1 MAKIRSIRNR
11 LTAWYA
17 LGLGITLLITGAT
30 AYILT
35 RAALIQNLDQSLQNE
50 VRWVNDFIEP
60 KAKRVRL
67 KRAAILEL
75 RELRRTAAQQ
85 PAPPEDSLAA
95 ADAETDAMWREIYRH
110 TLLTPRSHYIQ
121 ILDRNGDLLY
131 ASQSLGTNRLEHAS
145 MPYKWIQVIT
155 TTLAGSEVRMAV
167 TQNDFVKIYVGYPLQ
182 SVNEVLDSLFVAFR
196 LFAPLAFLVSVIG
209 GWFLAHKSLKPVDE
223 MTRAVREI
231 TAQNLNRRLP
241 PARVDDELGRLSDQ
255 FNDMI
260 GRLQSSFSQV
270 QQFSA
275 DASHELRTPLTIM
288 RGEVEVALRGKR
300 LNSETRELLTSIHD
314 ELVRLSSIVD
324 GLMSLVRSDVG
335 RHALDMAEVRLHNLV
350 EQMVEDARTLA
361 APQRISVAL
370 DRVEPITVVGDPQRL
385 RQLLLN
391 LVDNAVKYTPA
402 GGSVRLAVTRSA
414 DHAVITVSDTG
425 VGIPPEELPRIFGR
439 FHRVHR
445 EGRESPPGSGL
456 GLSIAKWIAEAHN
469 GSIEVESAIGAGS
482 TFRVVLPLASSG
494 R

>member
-1 MAKIRSIRNR
+1 MAPLRSIRNR

-17 LGLGITLLITGAT
+17 LGLGTTLLITGAT
-30 AYILT
+30 AYMVT
-35 RAALIQNLDQSLQNE
+35 RAVLIENLDRSLQNE

-85 PAPPEDSLAA
+85 PAPQGDSLDT

-131 ASQSLGTNRLEHAS
+131 ASQTLGSSRLEHGN
-145 MPYKWIQVIT
+145 MPYKWIQVVT
-155 TTLAGSEVRMAV
+155 TDLVGSDVRMAV
-167 TQNDFVKIYVGYPLQ
+167 TQNDYVKIYVGYPLE
-182 SVNEVLDSLFVAFR
+182 SVNEVLDGIFVVFR
-196 LFAPLAFLVSVIG
+196 FFAPLAFLISVIG

-241 PARVDDELGRLSDQ
+241 PARVDDELGRLSNQ

-260 GRLQSSFSQV
+260 GRLQSSFAQV

-300 LNSETRELLTSIHD
+300 LNAETRELLTSLHD

-324 GLMSLVRSDVG
+324 SLMSLVRSDVG
-335 RHALDMAEVRLHNLV
+335 RHALDMTEVRLHELV
-350 EQMVEDARTLA
+350 TQIAEDAQTLA
-361 APQRISVAL
+361 IPHKITVSTEQ
-370 DRVEPITVVGDPQRL
+370 VEPVTIVGDPQRL

-391 LVDNAVKYTPA
+391 LVDNAVKYSSD
-402 GGSVRLAVTRSA
+402 GGSVRLSLTRRA
-414 DHAVITVSDTG
+414 DLG
-425 VGIPPEELPRIFGR
+425 VLSVADRGIGIPHDELPLIFDR

-445 EGRESPPGSGL
+445 EDREAPPGSGL

-469 GSIEVESAIGAGS
+469 GSIEVESTVGHGS
-482 TFRVVLPLASSG
+482 TFRVILPMASG
-494 R
+494 NR

>member
-1 MAKIRSIRNR
+1 MIKIRSIRNR

-17 LGLGITLLITGAT
+17 LGLGMTLLITGVSAT
-30 AYILT
+30 FVT
-35 RAALIQNLDQSLQNE
+35 RAALIENLDESLHNE

-75 RELRRTAAQQ
+75 RELRKTAAQQ
-85 PAPPEDSLAA
+85 PAPPGDSLAV
-95 ADAETDAMWREIYRH
+95 DDETDAMWREIYRH

-131 ASQSLGTNRLEHAS
+131 ASQTLGTKRLDWPQ
-145 MPYKWIQVIT
+145 MPYKWIRVVTSTMPGGEEI
-155 TTLAGSEVRMAV
+155 RMAV
-167 TQNDFVKIYVGYPLQ
+167 TQNDYVKIYVGYPLQ

-196 LFAPLAFLVSVIG
+196 YFAPLAFLISVIG

-223 MTRAVREI
+223 ITTAVREI
-231 TAQNLNRRLP
+231 TAQNLTRRLP
-241 PARVDDELGRLSDQ
+241 PARVDDELGRLSAQ

-260 GRLQSSFSQV
+260 GRLQSSFAQV

-288 RGEVEVALRGKR
+288 RGEVDVALRGKR
-300 LNSETRELLTSIHD
+300 LSAETRELLSSLRD
-314 ELVRLSSIVD
+314 ELVRLSSIVE

-335 RHALDMAEVRLHNLV
+335 RHALDLSEVPLHELLT
-350 EQMVEDARTLA
+350 QLLEDAKMLA
-361 APQRISVAL
+361 APQRITVTF
-370 DRVEPITVVGDPQRL
+370 DPVEPIAVVGDPLRL
-385 RQLLLN
+385 RQLFLN
-391 LVDNAVKYTPA
+391 LIDNAVKYTPD
-402 GGSVRLAVTRSA
+402 GGAVRLSLTRRGGQ
-414 DHAVITVSDTG
+414 AVIAVSDTG
-425 VGIPPEELPRIFGR
+425 IGIPADEQPRIFDR
-439 FHRVHR
+439 FHRVLR

-469 GSIEVESAIGAGS
+469 GSIEVESTVGGGS
-482 TFRVVLPLASSG
+482 TFRVILPPTSSVS
-494 R
+494 